1 MELRQMLDLAPQ
13 HIAVYG
19 PNRERLYLNRVS
31 LDYLGLSLE
40 QWQQS
45 SRRGNYIHPDD
56 NGRLDGVFGHV
67 VARGSADE
75 LELRLRR
82 RDGTYRW
89 FFARFNPLR
98 DELGQITSW
107 EIASKDIEG
116 GKTRD
121 DQLPSE

>member
-40 QWQQS
+40 EWQQS

-56 NGRLDGVFGHV
+56 NRRLHGGFGHV
-67 VARGSADE
+67 VVRASADE
-75 LELRLRR
+75 LELRLPRR
-82 RDGTYRW
+82 VGTYHSSL
-89 FFARFNPLR
+89 ARFAPVRYALV
-98 DELGQITSW
+98 
-107 EIASKDIEG
+107 
-116 GKTRD
+116 
-121 DQLPSE
+121 PS